1 MTEENYKRFVYRGVA
16 VVLAALSLAGTAL
29 AAPVETVLYSF
40 TGGSDGINPF
50 AGLIFDKEG
59 ALYGTTVNGGSGNVG
74 TVFKL
79 TPPAKGR
86 KTWTET
92 VLYSFRAGGS
102 DGISPEAGLIF
113 DKEGGTLRHNLL
125 RCLQCEWL
133 PSSNCICWLWHS
145 FQADA
150 AYQIPKNL
158 DRERAL

>member
-1 MTEENYKRFVYRGVA
+1 MTEEDYKRFVYRGVT

-86 KTWTET
+86 KIWTET

-113 DKEGGTLRHNLL
+113 DKLGALYGTTYYGAYNVSGSTMIKGNSHGN
-125 RCLQCEWL
+125 
-133 PSSNCICWLWHS
+133 SSLGQRRVS
-145 FQADA
+145 
-150 AYQIPKNL
+150 KN
-158 DRERAL
+158 